1 MLAKSGLYL
10 INKDGRYHLMFGG
23 EDVGSFRVRKNKLG
37 VIIDGGK
44 LSIDGVNFASSMLAH
59 PSVVDVDGSVYFG
72 ETPLVVNG
80 KCINIT
86 AEDYSDLIG
95 GNAVA
100 GYAKYNL
107 SNIYNIVDDVATA
120 DEITYTVEDGVITF
134 DTAVIANR
142 SDGMVYGNIS
152 GVMANNVEDMSSTV
166 DNIDA
171 PFVSVRYFEQVVI
184 EGEHIDLTYH
194 VDTQDMFKTN
204 YDIVGNTFTVEV
216 ETASGSVVKRTT
228 YAGVF
233 TISTPSFSVPGET
246 WFSIRCVDSRG
257 VSSVVQ
263 YFDVLVKTQAQM
275 ENNFYKM
282 SAENLEEYG
291 IIPNDTNVDTA
302 HANKAALSSFFES
315 VKEDGYNGVEMY
327 NNKGDNNGDG
337 TIYWIDYHDV
347 FGSSRFFLCEIS
359 SNVIL
364 SVTELTLQQV
374 IDGGYDTVRIT
385 NIPKVGDSYETSST
399 RKVFVNNTASSGGD
413 IVFPSHFTVDLNGST
428 IAATPSDDLSDGC
441 LVRFKKTNVDTHI
454 VNGKIRGNYQGYNF
468 DAAAKKI
475 GHDNPS
481 EYLHVVGTVAAR
493 FCSFERLD
501 ISNSVGYDCQTL
513 SKYAT
518 NYLVPTFSVGGIKPQ
533 TGEVDSSKTDM
544 VVSNVMNIDS
554 HYMSLGEVALSKFGK
569 AGYWGNSRMYF
580 MSFYDNSCTH
590 VKTVKSKMF
599 YAVKIPFGATKVRV
613 SGYGTLAQWNVANGI
628 GPFVMLHE
636 RTKGIKIRDCHWHD
650 TRTAVIGGGEVSG
663 KSYENC
669 TFLNVAAQSD
679 KYKIT
684 QILGD
689 MEDSWQWTRFYQI
702 KNCKY
707 LGGVNNTL
715 KIMYCNTLDFEG
727 NEGIHVWQIGG
738 LEDGF
743 FYNNRRIWLEMD
755 RNWRCYHPHVLYDGN
770 QLTALTIG
778 DNNLELPLVMSN
790 TDIRDKSYYAKL
802 VIKNGTNGDVQ
813 FD

>member
-23 EDVGSFRVRKNKLG
+23 EDVGSFRVRENKLG

-134 DTAVIANR
+134 DTAVTANR

-152 GVMANNVEDMSSTV
+152 GVMADNVEDMSSTV

-257 VSSVVQ
+257 VSSAVQ

-275 ENNFYKM
+275 ERNFYEM
-282 SAENLEEYG
+282 SQSDLQDFQ
-291 IIPNDTNVDTA
+291 IIPNNTDVLI
-302 HANKAALSSFFES
+302 ANDNKSALSAFFAK
-315 VKEDGYNGVEMY
+315 VKEDGYNGVLMY
-327 NNKGDNNGDG
+327 NNQNDNNGEG

-347 FGSSRFFLCEIS
+347 IGVSRFFLCEVSADTIR
-359 SNVIL
+359 
-364 SVTELTLQQV
+364 SVSELTLQQV
-374 IDGGYDTVRIT
+374 VDAGYNTVSIK
-385 NIPKVGDSYETSST
+385 NEPEVGDTYNTSE
-399 RKVFVNNTASSGGD
+399 A
-413 IVFPSHFTVDLNGST
+413 
-428 IAATPSDDLSDGC
+428 
-441 LVRFKKTNVDTHI
+441 
-454 VNGKIRGNYQGYNF
+454 
-468 DAAAKKI
+468 
-475 GHDNPS
+475 
-481 EYLHVVGTVAAR
+481 
-493 FCSFERLD
+493 
-501 ISNSVGYDCQTL
+501 
-513 SKYAT
+513 
-518 NYLVPTFSVGGIKPQ
+518 
-533 TGEVDSSKTDM
+533 M
-544 VVSNVMNIDS
+544 VVMPSIFS
-554 HYMSLGEVALSKFGK
+554 SQQTFRIASL
-569 AGYWGNSRMYF
+569 
-580 MSFYDNSCTH
+580 
-590 VKTVKSKMF
+590 
-599 YAVKIPFGATKVRV
+599 
-613 SGYGTLAQWNVANGI
+613 
-628 GPFVMLHE
+628 
-636 RTKGIKIRDCHWHD
+636 
-650 TRTAVIGGGEVSG
+650 
-663 KSYENC
+663 
-669 TFLNVAAQSD
+669 
-679 KYKIT
+679 
-684 QILGD
+684 
-689 MEDSWQWTRFYQI
+689 
-702 KNCKY
+702 
-707 LGGVNNTL
+707 
-715 KIMYCNTLDFEG
+715 
-727 NEGIHVWQIGG
+727 
-738 LEDGF
+738 
-743 FYNNRRIWLEMD
+743 
-755 RNWRCYHPHVLYDGN
+755 
-770 QLTALTIG
+770 
-778 DNNLELPLVMSN
+778 
-790 TDIRDKSYYAKL
+790 
-802 VIKNGTNGDVQ
+802 
-813 FD
+813 